1 MTNRKIPLLLAA
13 LGGLIVVNAALAQLA
28 NSIATPG
35 ETEVARVRAEGA
47 QIYECKAASDG
58 ALAWQFREPI
68 ATLITD
74 GKTIGRHYAGPNWE
88 LIDGSA
94 VSAKPIANV
103 AGGTPADIPWLKL
116 EVTGRRGAGRLT
128 DVTSVLRINTQGGA
142 LTGPCDKPGSLR
154 AVPYAADYVFLRR
167 DA

>member
-13 LGGLIVVNAALAQLA
+13 LGGLIAVNAALAQLA
-28 NSIATPG
+28 NSIVTTG

-47 QIYECKAASDG
+47 QIYECKAGSDG
-58 ALAWQFREPI
+58 ALTWQFREPI

-94 VSAKPIANV
+94 VSAKPMPVWRAAPQPI
-103 AGGTPADIPWLKL
+103 
-116 EVTGRRGAGRLT
+116 
-128 DVTSVLRINTQGGA
+128 SH
-142 LTGPCDKPGSLR
+142 GSNSR
-154 AVPYAADYVFLRR
+154 
-167 DA
+167 